1 MREWQNKAQHGR
13 CRSYFIILLASVVFG
28 CGGCSLSLK
37 NQEFAQPPD
46 MHNSRNA
53 LDWTGTYAGTLPCA
67 DCSGIRTTLTLSPA
81 HTYVLKSTYLEVEA
95 ADTEYISEGVFEW
108 DDAGTSVELLD
119 LSGGHGLFQV
129 GENRLFALDQSG
141 RRIEGDLAQ
150 AYVLERV
157 GDITPEDVTA
167 AVGFFVDKTWEL
179 VALRG
184 VYLEKAQVGDVWLV
198 FQRELQ
204 RVYGSVGCN
213 RLTGS
218 WAAGDKAV
226 EQRGQRS
233 SSVTIPLPLQLS
245 PLGTTMMTC
254 PSELMQLE
262 DKFLSVLAE
271 VSGVYLDGKELILV
285 DKSGQKVARLKARK
299 LR

>member
-1 MREWQNKAQHGR
+1 
-13 CRSYFIILLASVVFG
+13 
-28 CGGCSLSLK
+28 
-37 NQEFAQPPD
+37 

-81 HTYVLKSTYLEVEA
+81 HTYVLKSTYLGVEA

-108 DDAGTSVELLD
+108 NDAGTSVELLD

-167 AVGFFVDKTWEL
+167 AVGFFVNKTWEL
-179 VALRG
+179 VSLRG
-184 VYLEKAQVGDVWLV
+184 VYLEKAQTGDAWLV
-198 FQRELQ
+198 FQHELQ
-204 RVYGSVGCN
+204 RVYGSAGCN
-213 RLTGS
+213 RLAGS

-226 EQRGQRS
+226 EQRGPRS
-233 SSVTIPLPLQLS
+233 SSGTIPLPFQLG
-245 PLGTTMMTC
+245 PLGTTMMAC

-262 DKFLSVLAE
+262 DKFLSTLAE
-271 VSGVYLDGKELILV
+271 ISGVYLDGEDLILV
-285 DKSGQKVARLKARK
+285 DKTRQKVARLKARK
-299 LR
+299 LQ